1 MISCGYNHTMAVTT
15 DGKLHA
21 WGVTR
26 NNELGFAA
34 QSGHFQAVPFPVE
47 LFISGTTYLAHQ
59 VACGAAHTAVVLKE
73 KGTEKLRL
81 IYSPKFDMTEV
92 MNRVKENLKHFN
104 SSVVQDPAVT
114 LENYRLTE
122 LNNEWTLDETQV
134 RAFFRRFLSPG
145 DSPHLEDIT
154 KLFMSKAKASQLPF
168 KEFRDQIHGMRLGEG
183 LVATWGLETNGRLG
197 RINTPDHKDGQVSL
211 FVSIGNEVI
220 IRKISCGD
228 SHTLALGQGKY
239 LCAWGG
245 NQYGQLGNGVTKE
258 SPTPVQIRLPDNVD
272 IIDIAA
278 GGMHSLCAT
287 TLNDAYSWGY
297 GEGGRLGHGESQ
309 LELTPTKIPNL
320 TNVIAVAAGHSHSGF
335 ICTDKVYTC
344 GKGLFAR
351 LGHGTLNDEHRPRNV
366 EFFQG
371 KSLIKLSLSFFNSA
385 ALTLNGEAY
394 AWGDSKYGRCGAGL
408 SDGENILI
416 PRRIGAGTM
425 LAAIKITDIALGLNH
440 GMAVTVD
447 GSVYAWGDATD
458 GKLGLVDHKEIE
470 PLPKKIQG
478 IDLRADIDDEND
490 TKRKRPVN
498 STKVV
503 GVAANDFCTA
513 VVTDAGEIKIWGNN
527 SEGQLGVGEDEELE
541 EESILLEDEEEAAK
555 HRQALKDTKDF
566 YEPTFIPFFR
576 TSKTIK
582 ISRVFAAANHFFVVT
597 FNGLVYS
604 WGSNHYGQLGLDSD
618 SPIISQP
625 NLLKSFRMMKV
636 KRIATSPKHTAFVM
650 DSGETFVCG
659 NVNNGKLGLGVSLL
673 EGETKSVF
681 IPRQLRSI
689 VNVDRVA
696 CGSDHTMVY
705 SMAGKLYS
713 WGSGYLG
720 CLGNGDSR
728 DVYEPEVVNLESF
741 EPALVGYGIKDI
753 ACGDFHSLVVTTDG
767 IVFACGLAQYAGL
780 PARRGSVFR
789 FTIVPGFRQ
798 KIQRIFAGREHSVA
812 TTVSGQL
819 YAWGKNT
826 KTRLGGHIDNP
837 HPDDESCLLPTM
849 IFVDMVATKAACGAA
864 HSCALSKTGEVFLW
878 GMTANGRLG
887 LGYDPEDIRKIVVE
901 QPELNSKV
909 QVWLNASKELEN
921 KTETHQ
927 VTGNDNLQ
935 KLIKN
940 EPNNCAEDELMSDGA
955 NLMTQLTAILELLS
969 SFKQLESAR
978 IRELN
983 SIETLIVS
991 GLPLLPSR
999 VPRARF
1005 FISMPVLISRNI
1017 QLFELLVALLQHHPC
1032 YILAIITGNS
1042 QLSPSEAANHIAHLY
1057 GDITD
1062 NSRQMKIMMAL
1073 LFTLSTEIIANLSE
1087 EQIMNER
1094 SGSLID
1100 GIKAIILSSQTKNTK
1115 FFQTLAKQIILIII
1129 HTVFPNT
1136 QDPIPE
1142 DFLSQYN
1149 SEEVA
1154 ALDLGQESLQA
1165 VHDER
1170 AARLLT
1176 IVEPVKTYI
1185 EGALAMSPIV
1195 RLTFKGLSLTQELK
1209 FLYKEISRIISKRF
1223 SYMADEKLKM
1233 LNRQKIYQMFIPQI
1247 VAYLSDMSEL
1257 NLDLKEEIKK
1267 ALAFR
1272 NQLYHDTFELDGMVQ
1287 QLKQIIIL
1295 VAHAMHGLAS
1305 DYEKH
1310 KPFLSNIFTELLRVP
1325 DFRLSDLLLKDFI
1338 LHSADT
1344 KDPILTIGT
1353 GELLLLYQLIYQN
1366 RWRLQGKFHQD
1377 DPLLQ
1382 ITDSL
1387 GDIGAMVETLQK
1399 TDVFIQKV
1407 NLRIPSRW
1415 LLREQA
1421 IQMCPDCS
1429 MPLTFSMLQGQEM
1442 VENARPDIPISV
1454 PNKWRCKACGTSQE
1468 GWSGK
1473 CYSCLDIR
1481 EEYPK
1486 SALFKTYMSAG
1497 KQPIVV
1503 AFTELLRMMPEIP
1516 DHIPL
1521 ITFIEKMQSESKTQV
1536 AAKIQEIETMAR
1548 RTVSVS
1554 GEGIPALKKL
1564 IPALSQE
1571 ARLAYDHRASH
1582 RAYLDS
1588 ILTLLNSLVSSLKQ
1602 AGMQLNILINTD
1614 FQRVKR
1620 VIEQGNSMKILKP
1633 AFTLT
1638 ARSRAYGEFSLYRM
1652 VQDGTLKNQEIP
1664 MQQRKKTTVSFSE
1677 IDDGTFEV
1685 KFLFIERA
1693 NAIKLSHDDLVVQLY
1708 NFKITPERQNLM
1720 RRTMHYQATT
1730 AFEDGILV
1738 FDVEKLINLLN
1749 RLV

>member
-1 MISCGYNHTMAVTT
+1 MAVTT
-15 DGKLHA
+15 DGKLQG

-34 QSGHFQAVPFPVE
+34 QSGHFQAVPFPIE

-73 KGTEKLRL
+73 QGTEKLRL

-92 MNRVKENLKHFN
+92 MNRVKENLKQAN
-104 SSVVQDPAVT
+104 PPVT
-114 LENYRLTE
+114 LESYRVTE
-122 LNNEWTLDETQV
+122 LANEWTLDEGQV
-134 RAFFRRFLSPG
+134 RAFFRRFLSRQ
-145 DSPHLEDIT
+145 DSPFLEDIT
-154 KLFMSKAKASQLPF
+154 RLYMTKAKGSQLPF

-197 RINTPDHKDGQVSL
+197 RLNKPDPKDGQVNI
-211 FVSIGNEVI
+211 FVSLGNEVV
-220 IRKISCGD
+220 IRKVSCGD

-245 NQYGQLGNGVTKE
+245 NQYGQLGNGDTME
-258 SPTPVQIRLPDNVD
+258 SPFPVQIRLPDNVD

-287 TLNDAYSWGY
+287 THNEAYSWGY
-297 GEGGRLGHGESQ
+297 GEGGRLGQGESQ
-309 LELTPTKIPNL
+309 LELRPTKIPGL

-351 LGHGTLNDEHRPRNV
+351 LGHGTLNDELRPRNV

-394 AWGDSKYGRCGAGL
+394 AWGDSKYGRCGTGL

-425 LAAIKITDIALGLNH
+425 LAAMKITDIALGLNH

-447 GSVYAWGDATD
+447 GSIYAWGDATD
-458 GKLGLVDHKEIE
+458 GKLGLIDHKEIE
-470 PLPKKIQG
+470 PLPKKIQNM
-478 IDLRADIDDEND
+478 DLRTDLDEEADR
-490 TKRKRPVN
+490 KRKRPVN

-503 GVAANDFCTA
+503 NVAANDFCTA

-527 SEGQLGVGEDEELE
+527 SEGQLGVGEEELE
-541 EESILLEDEEEAAK
+541 EESIILEDEEEAAK
-555 HRQALKDTKDF
+555 HQQALKDAKDF

-576 TSKTIK
+576 TSKTLK
-582 ISRVFAAANHFFVVT
+582 VARAYASGNHFFVVT

-696 CGSDHTMVY
+696 CGSDHTLVY

-728 DVYEPEVVNLESF
+728 DVYEPETVSLDSF

-753 ACGDFHSLVVTTDG
+753 ACGDFHSMIVTTDG

-780 PARRGSVFR
+780 STRRGSIFH
-789 FTIVPGFRQ
+789 FSLVPGFRQ
-798 KIQRIFAGREHSVA
+798 KIQRIFAGREHSIA

-826 KTRLGGHIDNP
+826 KGRLGGHINNP
-837 HPDDESCLLPTM
+837 HPDDDTCLLPTM

-887 LGYDPEDIRKIVVE
+887 LGYDPEDLRKEVVE
-901 QPELNSKV
+901 HPEVNSKV

-921 KTETHQ
+921 KTEVRQ

-940 EPNNCAEDELMSDGA
+940 EPNNCAEDELMADGT
-955 NLMTQLTAILELLS
+955 NLMTQLTSILEQLA

-999 VPRARF
+999 IPRARF

-1032 YILAIITGNS
+1032 YILAIITGNA

-1062 NSRQMKIMMAL
+1062 NSRLMKIMMAL
-1073 LFTLSTEIIANLSE
+1073 LFTLSAEIISNLSE

-1100 GIKAIILSSQTKNTK
+1100 GIKAVILSSQTKNTK
-1115 FFQTLAKQIILIII
+1115 FFQTLAKQVILIIT
-1129 HTVFPNT
+1129 HTVFPDKS
-1136 QDPIPE
+1136 DPIPE

-1154 ALDLGQESLQA
+1154 TLDLAQENLKS
-1165 VHDER
+1165 VYDER
-1170 AARLLT
+1170 SARLLQLL
-1176 IVEPVKTYI
+1176 EPVKKYI
-1185 EGALAMSPIV
+1185 EAALAMSPLV
-1195 RLTFKGLSLTQELK
+1195 RLDFKGLSLTQELK

-1223 SYMADEKLKM
+1223 SYMPDERLKM
-1233 LNRQKIYQMFIPQI
+1233 INRLKIYQMFVPQI
-1247 VAYLSDMSEL
+1247 VAYLIDMSDL

-1272 NQLYHDTFELDGMVQ
+1272 NQLYRDTFELDGMVQ

-1295 VAHAMHGLAS
+1295 VAHALHSLAEN
-1305 DYEKH
+1305 YELH
-1310 KPFLSNIFTELLRVP
+1310 KSFLSSIFTELLRVP

-1353 GELLLLYQLIYQN
+1353 GELLLLYQLVYQN
-1366 RWRLQGKFHQD
+1366 RERLQSRFHED

-1382 ITDSL
+1382 ITESL
-1387 GDIGAMVETLQK
+1387 GDIGAMVEALQK
-1399 TDVFIQKV
+1399 TDVFTQKV

-1421 IQMCPDCS
+1421 IQMCPDCT
-1429 MPLTFSMLQGQEM
+1429 MPLTFSMLQDREM
-1442 VENARPDIPISV
+1442 VENVRPEIPISV

-1473 CYSCLDIR
+1473 CISCRDIR
-1481 EEYPK
+1481 EDYPK
-1486 SALFKTYMSAG
+1486 SALFKTYVSAG
-1497 KQPIVV
+1497 KQPIVL
-1503 AFTELLRMMPEIP
+1503 AFTELLRIMPEIP

-1521 ITFIEKMQSESKTQV
+1521 ITFIEKMQGESKSQV
-1536 AAKIQEIETMAR
+1536 AAKIQEIELMGR
-1548 RTVSVS
+1548 RTVAVS

-1564 IPALSQE
+1564 IPVLSQE
-1571 ARLAYDHRASH
+1571 ARLAYDHRGSH

-1602 AGMQLNILINTD
+1602 AGMQLNVLINTD

-1633 AFTLT
+1633 AFTLS

-1664 MQQRKKTTVSFSE
+1664 MQQRKKTTISFSE
-1677 IDDGTFEV
+1677 LDDGTFEV

-1693 NAIKLSHDDLVVQLY
+1693 NAIKLSHDALVVQLY

-1730 AFEDGILV
+1730 AFEDGLLV
-1738 FDVEKLINLLN
+1738 FDVEKLIHLLN